1 MRSPIKNKVAYI
13 GVMLSFALILS
24 YIETLI
30 SFDSI
35 FPGIK
40 LGLSN
45 FIVVITIYVF
55 GPLSGFILG
64 MLKAVITSL
73 LFGNLTTMIYS
84 ISGTVLSFT
93 IMYLLYRS
101 EGFHIPV
108 ISAAGGVS
116 HNIGQFLAAV
126 LIMKTFVPG
135 VFALYIAILIASG
148 LVSGLITGFIAQI
161 CLPYIK
167 KAVSKGDQI

>member
-13 GVMLSFALILS
+13 GVMLSLALILS
-24 YIETLI
+24 YIESLI
-30 SFDSI
+30 SFDTI

-45 FIVVITIYVF
+45 FIVVIALYVF
-55 GPLSGFILG
+55 GPLSGLLLG
-64 MLKAVITSL
+64 LLKALITSL
-73 LFGNLTTMIYS
+73 IFGNMTTMIYS
-84 ISGTVLSFT
+84 LSGAILSFG

-101 EGFHIPV
+101 HGFHLPV
-108 ISAAGGVS
+108 ISAAGGVF

-126 LIMKTFVPG
+126 FIMKAFVPG
-135 VFALYIAILIASG
+135 AFAFYIGVLITSG
-148 LVSGLITGFIAQI
+148 LVSGLVTGFIAQI

-167 KAVSKGDQI
+167 KTVSKGDLI